1 MNNNQ
6 PTADQ
11 LETLYP
17 TRNLQDVKRLQPYA
31 NKTFYQKD
39 PDNDFRYR
47 TVYFRVNSFQNNR
60 IDPMFSNYVFGEPI
74 SGMEELNPKLLQ
86 AVMRTRHLSNSPF

>member
-17 TRNLQDVKRLQPYA
+17 TRNLQDLRRLQPYA
-31 NKTFYQKD
+31 NKCYYQKD

-47 TVYFRVNSFQNNR
+47 TVFFRVNVLQNNR
-60 IDPMFSNYVFGEPI
+60 IDPMFSNYIISEPPV
-74 SGMEELNPKLLQ
+74 GMEELNPKLLQ
-86 AVMRTRHLSNSPF
+86 AVMRTRHLSNAPF